1 MHRRRRRRGLGRIR
15 RGDCLSRANSF
26 AEAFA
31 RHAPDPAR
39 LSALDDDPAGTPL
52 PDDADPEFVALAWGW
67 GSFLPRQ
74 ASVYPDLLSRRT
86 RALLTPGTEGVLQAA
101 AERDG
106 SMDAETDLRQR
117 RNLAQARIALAQ
129 LAGLWSPDQVWQALS
144 DVAETLIDEAVA
156 VARQRLRARWG
167 DLLDAEGAPVGFVI
181 LGFGKLG
188 SRELNFSSDVDLVFV
203 AAQTTGETAGGPEG
217 TLDAGSFLTR
227 LAQGLIALLDEHTD
241 AGFAYRVDTRLRPD
255 GTRGVLVPGADAFI
269 DYYRSWSSNWER
281 IALLRARP
289 VGGDRALGDRLLA
302 ALHDHIYPR
311 HLDFES
317 LEAMREIKDKIDR
330 EAARRQRRGF
340 DIKLGPG
347 GIRELEFLVQ
357 NLQIIFGGREPSLQL
372 RGTLPALARLA
383 DLGIMP
389 PSIRDELTAAYR
401 FLRHVE
407 NVLQSRDDRQTQLLP
422 LEEERLELAR
432 ACGFAAE
439 PFPDAGLNARL
450 EAVRRVV
457 QEEFGNLYRQRGDGH
472 APTRGAVFELIEDE
486 GMSKEERGDR
496 LRALGFR
503 SPDEAAGHL
512 QRLIDGPRASTYG
525 ARSREQFERILP
537 ILVESAVTSS
547 DPDQVLNLLS
557 EFVPRVGGRS
567 YLYALLRENPD
578 VIRAI
583 AALFAG
589 SLYLGRFF
597 LRHPELLDT
606 LVLRSHAVP
615 VRDATTLG
623 ALVEQA
629 TRDHP
634 AGSEER
640 LDALRRLRMQETL
653 RVGWHDLN
661 GVIHLTEVQSQLTD
675 LAVALVADVRADAF
689 MQIRERWSL
698 GDDVVDDLVPIALG
712 KLGSGE
718 FGYGSDLDLIFVVR
732 PDSPLP
738 TEAAIRWGQKMITLL
753 QTKTR
758 DGSLYEVD
766 MRLRPSGNQGL
777 LVTTFPAFRAYHE
790 SQAAIWERVA
800 LLKRRVLIGGGYAA
814 TIDAELDR
822 ILFEPPL
829 RRSQYDEMLRIRERM
844 ERERGREEPFKAGP
858 GGMADLDLALAMSQ
872 LAYSRNRTALRARNP
887 WEVLAGFD
895 ALGGV
900 WADQAPLLRR
910 ALWVVR
916 TLESRVRLLLDRPVS
931 RLPDDAERRLAIA
944 RVLGLPDAE
953 SLATLL
959 GDLAASV
966 RAARDAILE
975 AVAADLIE

>member
-1 MHRRRRRRGLGRIR
+1 
-15 RGDCLSRANSF
+15 LSRTADF
-26 AEAFA
+26 ADAFA
-31 RHAPDPAR
+31 RCAPDPSR
-39 LSALDDDPAGTPL
+39 LDGLDGVALP
-52 PDDADPEFVALAWGW
+52 ADPDPELLAVALGW

-74 ASVYPDLLSRRT
+74 AAVFPDLIERST
-86 RALLTPGTEGVLQAA
+86 RALLADGPAAVLHAA
-101 AERDG
+101 AQTDP
-106 SMDAETDLRQR
+106 SLDAETDLRRR

-129 LAGLWSPDQVWQALS
+129 LSGLWSPDQVWQALS
-144 DVAETLIDEAVA
+144 DVAETLIDDAVEI
-156 VARQRLRARWG
+156 ARQRLCLRWG
-167 DLLDAEGAPVGFVI
+167 DLLDESGASVGFTV

-188 SRELNFSSDVDLVFV
+188 SGELNFSSDVDLVFV
-203 AAQTTGETAGGPEG
+203 AARTTGETAGGPEG
-217 TLDAGSFLTR
+217 TLDGGSFLTR
-227 LAQGLIALLDEHTD
+227 LAQGLIGLLDDHTD

-255 GTRGVLVPGADAFI
+255 GTRGVLVPGADAFV

-289 VGGDRALGDRLLA
+289 VGGDRALGERLLG

-340 DIKLGPG
+340 DIKLGSG

-357 NLQIIFGGREPSLQL
+357 NLQIIFGGREPSLQV
-372 RGTLPALARLA
+372 RGTLPALRELA
-383 DLGIMP
+383 ALGIMP
-389 PSIRDELTAAYR
+389 PSIRDALTDAYR

-422 LEEERLELAR
+422 VEDERAELAR
-432 ACGFAAE
+432 ACGFAAD
-439 PFPDAGLNARL
+439 PFPDAALSGRL
-450 EAVRRVV
+450 DAVRRVV
-457 QEEFGNLYRQRGDGH
+457 QEEFDNLYRRKDDGH
-472 APTRGAVFELIEDE
+472 APTRTAVFELIEDE
-486 GMSKEERGDR
+486 GISKEERGER

-503 SPDEAAGHL
+503 NPDEAVAHL

-537 ILVESAVTSS
+537 LLVESAVTSP

-615 VRDATTLG
+615 VRDADALTD
-623 ALVEQA
+623 LVEQA

-661 GVIHLTEVQSQLTD
+661 GIISLTEVQAQLTD

-689 MQIRERWSL
+689 AQIRERWSL
-698 GDDVVDDLVPIALG
+698 GDDMINDLVPIALG

-732 PDSPLP
+732 PGSDLP
-738 TEAAIRWGQKMITLL
+738 IEAAIRWGQKMITLL

-777 LVTTFPAFRAYHE
+777 LVTTFPAFHAYHE
-790 SQAAIWERVA
+790 RQAAIWERVA
-800 LLKRRVLIGGGYAA
+800 LLKRRVLIGGAA
-814 TIDAELDR
+814 GEALDAELAH
-822 ILFEPPL
+822 ILFAPPL
-829 RRSQYDEMLRIRERM
+829 TRAQFDEMLRIRDRM
-844 ERERGREEPFKAGP
+844 EQERGRQEPFKAGP
-858 GGMADLDLALAMSQ
+858 GGMADLDLALAMTQ
-872 LAYSRNRTALRARNP
+872 LRHGRQVPRLRARNP
-887 WEVLAGFD
+887 WDVLVGFD
-895 ALGGV
+895 ELGGV
-900 WADQAPLLRR
+900 WAETAPLLRR

-916 TLESRVRLLLDRPVS
+916 TLESRVRLLMDRPVS
-931 RLPDDAERRLAIA
+931 RLPDDDERRSAIA
-944 RVLGLPDAE
+944 HVLGMPDTGMLV
-953 SLATLL
+953 SLVEE
-959 GDLAASV
+959 LAAAT
-966 RAARDAILE
+966 RAARDRVLE

>member
-1 MHRRRRRRGLGRIR
+1 MSHART
-15 RGDCLSRANSF
+15 F
-26 AEAFA
+26 ADAFA
-31 RHAPDPAR
+31 RYAPDPAR
-39 LSALDDDPAGTPL
+39 LGGLDSIPL
-52 PDDADPEFVALAWGW
+52 PADPDPELLALALGW

-74 ASVYPDLLSRRT
+74 TAVFPDLVARGT
-86 RALLTPGTEGVLQAA
+86 RALLADGPAAVLQAVA
-101 AERDG
+101 IADA
-106 SMDAETDLRQR
+106 SLDAETDLRRR

-129 LAGLWSPDQVWQALS
+129 LSGLWSPDQVWQTLS
-144 DVAETLIDEAVA
+144 DVAETLIDTAVGI
-156 VARQRLRARWG
+156 ARKRLCLRWG
-167 DLLDAEGAPVGFVI
+167 DLLDEGGTPIGFTV

-203 AAQTTGETAGGPEG
+203 AARTTGETAGGPEG
-217 TLDAGSFLTR
+217 SLDASSFLTR
-227 LAQGLIALLDEHTD
+227 LAQGLIGLLDDHTD
-241 AGFAYRVDTRLRPD
+241 AGFVYRVDTRLRPD
-255 GTRGVLVPGADAFI
+255 GTRGVLVPGADAFVE
-269 DYYRSWSSNWER
+269 YYRSWSSNWER

-289 VGGDRALGDRLLA
+289 VGGDRALGDRLLG

-340 DIKLGPG
+340 DIKLGGG

-357 NLQIIFGGREPSLQL
+357 NLQIIFGGREPSLQV
-372 RGTLPALARLA
+372 RGTLPALRELA
-383 DLGIMP
+383 AQGIMP
-389 PSIRDELTAAYR
+389 PNIGDALSEAYR

-422 LEEERLELAR
+422 VEDERLELAR
-432 ACGFAAE
+432 ACGFSVDPSPAA
-439 PFPDAGLNARL
+439 ALSNRL
-450 EAVRRVV
+450 ESVRRVV
-457 QEEFGNLYRQRGDGH
+457 QEEFDNLYRRKGDGH
-472 APTRGAVFELIEDE
+472 APTRTAVFELIEDE
-486 GMSKEERGDR
+486 GILKEERGER
-496 LRALGFR
+496 LRVLGFR
-503 SPDEAAGHL
+503 HPDEAAAHL

-537 ILVESAVTSS
+537 LLIESAVTSA

-583 AALFAG
+583 ATLFAG

-615 VRDATTLG
+615 VRDATALTT
-623 ALVEQA
+623 LVEQA
-629 TRDHP
+629 THEHA

-661 GVIHLTEVQSQLTD
+661 GIISLTEVQAQLTD

-689 MQIRERWSL
+689 AQIRERWSL
-698 GDDVVDDLVPIALG
+698 TDDMIGDLVPIALG

-732 PDSPLP
+732 PGSVLP
-738 TEAAIRWGQKMITLL
+738 IEAAIRWGQKMITLL

-777 LVTTFPAFRAYHE
+777 LVTTFAAFHTYHE
-790 SQAAIWERVA
+790 RQAAIWERVA
-800 LLKRRVLIGGGYAA
+800 LLKRRVLTSGAA
-814 TIDAELDR
+814 GDALDAELAR

-829 RRSQYDEMLRIRERM
+829 TRAHFDEMLRIRDRM
-844 ERERGREEPFKAGP
+844 EQERGRQEPFKAGP
-858 GGMADLDLALAMSQ
+858 GGMADLDLTLAMTQ
-872 LAYSRNRTALRARNP
+872 LAYGQRIPGLRARNP
-887 WEVLAGFD
+887 WDVLVGFD
-895 ALGGV
+895 ELGGI
-900 WADQAPLLRR
+900 WAETAPLLRR

-916 TLESRVRLLLDRPVS
+916 TLESRVRLLMDRPVS
-931 RLPDDAERRLAIA
+931 RLPDDEERRRAIA
-944 RVLGLPDAE
+944 RVLGLSDSGMLVSLIE
-953 SLATLL
+953 ELATET
-959 GDLAASV
+959 
-966 RAARDAILE
+966 RAARDRVLE